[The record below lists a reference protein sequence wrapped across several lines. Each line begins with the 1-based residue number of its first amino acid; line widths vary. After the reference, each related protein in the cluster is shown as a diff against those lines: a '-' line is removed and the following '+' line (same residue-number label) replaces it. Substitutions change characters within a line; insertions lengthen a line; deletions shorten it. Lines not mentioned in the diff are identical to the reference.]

1 MTHLAA
7 LDIGSNSVKVTLVE
21 AGDPLYRVVAKI
33 SRVTSLGQG
42 FASGRLQR
50 VAMIRTAVAIADE
63 MAWLRSKTNDCR
75 VVVAATS
82 AVRDAENGGEFLD
95 MVAAKAQLDSRP
107 MLLSGDEEAEFTF
120 NGAIGLFPKGVSV
133 LNADPG
139 GGSTEVT
146 VGNSDGTLD
155 AHRSFNAGAV
165 RWMEKYSLE
174 NVAPEGACERCYT
187 DTTALFREFSENIP
201 KGSHL
206 SVSGGIPYCAACL
219 VAGGPVKVGSPDY
232 KVYYNDIKPFI
243 KLLAGMD
250 VPERKCVPGM
260 IPDRA
265 NVMLAALIILQ
276 SLLDAFG
283 LDYYIPNPYGLR
295 HGLLK
300 ALDAGLIEPQL
311 TIS

>member
-1 MTHLAA
+1 MSHLAA
-7 LDIGSNSVKVTLVE
+7 LDIGSNSVKITLVE
-21 AGDPLYRVVAKI
+21 AEDPQFRGVAKI

-42 FASGRLQR
+42 FASGRLQN

-63 MAWLRSKTNDCR
+63 MKWLRDRTNDCR
-75 VVVAATS
+75 VVVVATS

-95 MVAAKAQLDSRP
+95 MVAEKAGLDSRP

-120 NGAIGLFPKGVSV
+120 AGAIGLFPKGVSV

-146 VGNSDGTLD
+146 VGDSAGRLV

-174 NVAPEGACERCYT
+174 NVAPEGACERCQA
-187 DTTALFREFSENIP
+187 DSTALFSEFSENVP
-201 KGSHL
+201 TGRHL

-219 VAGGPVKVGSPDY
+219 VAGGPVKVGTPDY
-232 KVYYNDIKPFI
+232 KVYSKDIKPFI

-250 VPERKCVPGM
+250 VAARKGVPGM
-260 IPDRA
+260 MPDRA

-300 ALDAGLIEPQL
+300 ALAAGRIEPQL

>member
-1 MTHLAA
+1 MSHLAA
-7 LDIGSNSVKVTLVE
+7 LDIGSNSVKITLVE

-33 SRVTSLGQG
+33 SKVTSLGQG
-42 FASGRLQR
+42 FASGRLQQ
-50 VAMIRTAVAIADE
+50 VAMLRTAAAIAEE
-63 MAWLRSKTNDCR
+63 MAWLRGKTQDCK

-82 AVRDAENGGEFLD
+82 AVRDAENGAEFLD
-95 MVAAKAQLDSRP
+95 MVTEKARLDASP

-120 NGAIGLFPKGVSV
+120 DGAIGLFPKGVSV

-146 VGNSDGTLD
+146 VGDSCCRLV

-174 NVAPEGACERCYT
+174 NVAPEGACERCQA
-187 DTTALFREFSENIP
+187 DTTALFREFSANVP
-201 KGSHL
+201 AGSHL

-219 VAGGPVKVGSPDY
+219 VAGGPVKVGSPEI
-232 KVYYNDIKPFI
+232 KVYSKEIKPFI

-250 VPERKCVPGM
+250 VAARKGVPGM
-260 IPDRA
+260 MQDRA
-265 NVMLAALIILQ
+265 NVMLSALIILK

-300 ALDAGLIEPQL
+300 ALAAGKIEPQL
-311 TIS
+311 IIS